1 MKINKLTATLI
12 TLGMMS
18 TAWAGDF
25 TISDFRI
32 EGEQHT
38 SEATVRSL
46 LPVKVGDTFTDSV
59 GENIIRSLYASGFY
73 ENVLLEQNGNQLIIT
88 VKERPIISDL
98 TVKGSKVLPN
108 DAIVKQM
115 STVRGSVAASD
126 ADLIRGRTEKSY
138 DEKIL

>member
-12 TLGMMS
+12 TLRMMS
-18 TAWAGDF
+18 PAWAGNF
-25 TISDFRI
+25 TIGDFRI

-73 ENVLLEQNGNQLIIT
+73 
-88 VKERPIISDL
+88 
-98 TVKGSKVLPN
+98 
-108 DAIVKQM
+108 
-115 STVRGSVAASD
+115 
-126 ADLIRGRTEKSY
+126 
-138 DEKIL
+138 